1 MKKILQI
8 FVIWENGRPLENKIM
23 QDIATKYDI
32 LQTFTISWPAAE
44 FAQNLSRF
52 YGKKIPAGCKKEKV
66 HKDWS
71 GTAIQ
76 PLLCFDGNKK
86 Q

>member
-8 FVIWENGRPLENKIM
+8 FVIWENGRTLENKIM
-23 QDIATKYDI
+23 QDIAAKYDI

-52 YGKKIPAGCKKEKV
+52 YGKKIPPAAKK
-66 HKDWS
+66 
-71 GTAIQ
+71 
-76 PLLCFDGNKK
+76 KK
-86 Q
+86 NAAPAPSHSLWAMTTTPIW